1 MRRFQY
7 AVAVIMTAVICLMPV
22 LQPYAAYAEVLA
34 AERQLYGT
42 SDSSAAEDGAGTS
55 AATEDGS
62 ADEGSAGEEASSSTG
77 GPGDGSAAVEPTQP
91 SDAGSETAGTA
102 DSAADASTEDAQVT
116 ADETA
121 DAAAEDGERD
131 ISADEFRGNSWRFEN
146 GQLIG
151 GLDDES
157 ARSGNFR
164 ARAMNALPEGAT
176 AQGIDVSEFQYQINW
191 DAVKASGVDFAIIR
205 IGWWNNGVDKY
216 FERNVAECERLGI
229 PWGAYLYSYSM
240 DAEDA
245 ASEANHAIDLMNQM
259 KAKGYTPDLPVYL
272 DLEDKEVPLDA
283 AKLATISSTF
293 NGKIAAA
300 GYEPGVYASA
310 SWWKNYL
317 TSPVF
322 DSWSKWSAQYY
333 SVCEAPSDPDMW
345 QYTSSGSVP
354 GISGPVDVN
363 YWLSDP
369 SFTEEAQRA
378 ELDALA
384 EENRGA
390 LADGTYAVVAG
401 VGSRKV
407 LDVASGSKSDGAN
420 VQIYASNATSA
431 QRWRVSHDG
440 DGYVTL
446 VNVGSGKALDVSA
459 GRTAPGTNVQQYAS
473 NGTWSQKWVAVPDG
487 GGFRL
492 VSALDP
498 RIVLDVAS
506 ASSADGA
513 NVQVYT
519 GNGSAA
525 QRFSF
530 VSASPDVAPCEDVL
544 PDGWFTL
551 SPASSPDSVADI
563 ASASSADGADA
574 RLYGPNG
581 TLAQL
586 FEFRYVDGYYLVV
599 NASSGKALDVADGD
613 VVPGAN
619 VQQWTAGTANANQL
633 FSASDNGDGTWTL
646 VNKGTGL
653 ALSASGSDLVG
664 AAPDGSAS
672 QRFRAALDP
681 QRAELDALAE
691 ENRGALADGTY
702 AVVAGVGSRKVLDV
716 ASGSK
721 SDGANVQIYASNA
734 TSAQRWRVS
743 HDGDGYV
750 TLVNVGSGKALDVS
764 AGRTAPGTNVQQYA
778 SNGTWS
784 QKWVAVPD
792 GGGFRLVSALDP
804 RIVLDVASASSA
816 DGANVQVYTGN
827 GSAAQ
832 RFSFVSASPD
842 VAPCEDVLPDG
853 WFTLSPASSPDSVA
867 DIASASSADGAD
879 ARLYG
884 PNGTLAQLFEFRY
897 VDGYYLVVNA
907 SSGKALD
914 VADGDV
920 VPGANVQQWTAGTAN
935 ANQLFSASDNGD
947 GTWTLVNKG
956 TGLALSASGSDLV
969 GAAPDGSA
977 SQRFR
982 VQEYTYT
989 ISGGV
994 YTINSS
1000 FNSGLVLEVSS
1011 ASTSDSAAI
1020 QMHAANDT
1028 FSQKWLVTLVD
1039 ESTNAYS
1046 IESLNSGKRLS
1057 ATSSS
1062 SVGQRL
1068 PDSND
1073 SAQLWI
1079 PNIEVGGISFVNLK
1093 YQDSILTMSSIA
1105 SGKKVGLSS
1114 QSVGS
1119 PQLFTLN
1126 SSSDVVPN
1134 GTYFIRMAKNSGFV
1148 LDVDSGSK
1156 ANGANVQVYSNNDST
1171 AQKWDLTRNADGT
1184 YTICSAV
1191 SGKALDVANGSAV
1204 SGANVQQY
1212 EKNGSK
1218 AQKWYISYRDGGF
1231 VITSALNSKLV
1242 LNVDSGRTENGA
1254 NVAIATSSDS
1264 HDAQRFT
1271 FASTS
1276 YVPVYR
1282 GFQNPSQ
1289 YYQVSNV
1296 SVSIPHLGQGQF
1308 GYRTESRIS
1317 IDATRQDCINAMVT
1331 RALEYS
1337 GTRYVWDYSC
1347 APGVGVDCSG
1357 LVMQALYATGMDLS
1371 PMNPWDHYYTPGHDQ
1386 YANYMWENGRFQKL
1400 SFSQRQ
1406 PGDIIAYKGHVAI
1419 YLGNDQ
1425 IVEASS
1431 PAGRVRISSVY
1442 SSPNIRGVLR
1452 PFV

>member
-7 AVAVIMTAVICLMPV
+7 AVAVIMAAVMCLTPV
-22 LQPYAAYAEVLA
+22 LQPYAAYAEALA

-42 SDSSAAEDGAGTS
+42 SDSSAGEDGAGTS
-55 AATEDGS
+55 TDTEVGS
-62 ADEGSAGEEASSSTG
+62 ADEGSAGEEASSSMDG
-77 GPGDGSAAVEPTQP
+77 SGDGSAAVEPTQP
-91 SDAGSETAGTA
+91 SDAVSETAGSA
-102 DSAADASTEDAQVT
+102 DSAANASTEDAQAT
-116 ADETA
+116 TDEAA

-146 GQLIG
+146 GQLIE

-176 AQGIDVSEFQYQINW
+176 AQGIDVSEFQYQIDW
-191 DAVKASGVDFAIIR
+191 DAVKASGVDYAIIR

-245 ASEANHAIDLMNQM
+245 ASEANHAIDLMNHM

-310 SWWKNYL
+310 IWWKNYL

-333 SVCEAPSDPDMW
+333 SVCEVPSDPDMW

-354 GISGPVDVN
+354 GISGPVDVS
-363 YWLSDP
+363 YWYGNP
-369 SFTEEAQRA
+369 SFTEEAKRA

-390 LADGTYAVVAG
+390 LPDGTYAVVAG
-401 VGSRKV
+401 VGSRKA

-420 VQIYASNATSA
+420 VQIYSSNATSA

-446 VNVGSGKALDVSA
+446 VNVGSGKALDVSS

-473 NGTWSQKWVAVPDG
+473 NGTWAQKWVAVPDG

-551 SPASSPDSVADI
+551 SPAPSPDSVADI

-574 RLYGPNG
+574 RLYVPNG

-586 FEFRYVDGYYLVV
+586 FEFRYADGYYLVV

-619 VQQWTAGTANANQL
+619 VQQWTADPSNANQL

-646 VNKGTGL
+646 VNKATGL

-672 QRFRAALDP
+672 QRFRA
-681 QRAELDALAE
+681 
-691 ENRGALADGTY
+691 
-702 AVVAGVGSRKVLDV
+702 
-716 ASGSK
+716 
-721 SDGANVQIYASNA
+721 
-734 TSAQRWRVS
+734 
-743 HDGDGYV
+743 
-750 TLVNVGSGKALDVS
+750 
-764 AGRTAPGTNVQQYA
+764 
-778 SNGTWS
+778 
-784 QKWVAVPD
+784 
-792 GGGFRLVSALDP
+792 
-804 RIVLDVASASSA
+804 
-816 DGANVQVYTGN
+816 
-827 GSAAQ
+827 
-832 RFSFVSASPD
+832 
-842 VAPCEDVLPDG
+842 
-853 WFTLSPASSPDSVA
+853 
-867 DIASASSADGAD
+867 
-879 ARLYG
+879 
-884 PNGTLAQLFEFRY
+884 
-897 VDGYYLVVNA
+897 
-907 SSGKALD
+907 
-914 VADGDV
+914 
-920 VPGANVQQWTAGTAN
+920 
-935 ANQLFSASDNGD
+935 
-947 GTWTLVNKG
+947 
-956 TGLALSASGSDLV
+956 
-969 GAAPDGSA
+969 
-977 SQRFR
+977 
-982 VQEYTYT
+982 QEYTYT
-989 ISGGV
+989 ISDGV

-1000 FNSGLVLEVSS
+1000 FNSGLALEVSS

-1020 QMHAANDT
+1020 QMYAANDT

-1039 ESTNAYS
+1039 ESANAYS

-1062 SVGQRL
+1062 AVGQRL

-1114 QSVGS
+1114 QGVGS

-1134 GTYFIRMAKNSGFV
+1134 GTYFIRMAKNSSFV

-1231 VITSALNSKLV
+1231 VITSALNSSFV

-1254 NVAIATSSDS
+1254 NVTIATSSDS

>member
-1 MRRFQY
+1 MVGGMPMRRFQY
-7 AVAVIMTAVICLMPV
+7 AVAVIMTAVMCLTPV
-22 LQPYAAYAEVLA
+22 LQPYAAYAEALA

-42 SDSSAAEDGAGTS
+42 SDSSAGEDGAGTS
-55 AATEDGS
+55 TDTEVGS
-62 ADEGSAGEEASSSTG
+62 ADEGSAGEEASSSTDG
-77 GPGDGSAAVEPTQP
+77 SGDGSAAVEPTQP
-91 SDAGSETAGTA
+91 SDAVSETAGSA
-102 DSAADASTEDAQVT
+102 DSAANASTEDAQAT
-116 ADETA
+116 TDEAA

-146 GQLIG
+146 GQLIE

-176 AQGIDVSEFQYQINW
+176 AQGIDVSEFQYQIDW

-333 SVCEAPSDPDMW
+333 SVCEVPSDPDMW

-363 YWLSDP
+363 YWYDNP
-369 SFTEEAQRA
+369 SFTEEAKRA

-401 VGSRKV
+401 VGSRKA
-407 LDVASGSKSDGAN
+407 LDVTGASKADGAN

-446 VNVGSGKALDVSA
+446 VNAGSGKALDVSS

-473 NGTWSQKWVAVPDG
+473 NGTWAQKWVAVPDG

-574 RLYGPNG
+574 RLYVPNG

-586 FEFRYVDGYYLVV
+586 FEFRYADGYYLVV

-619 VQQWTAGTANANQL
+619 VQQWTADSSNANQL

-646 VNKGTGL
+646 VNKATGL

-672 QRFRAALDP
+672 QRFRA
-681 QRAELDALAE
+681 
-691 ENRGALADGTY
+691 
-702 AVVAGVGSRKVLDV
+702 
-716 ASGSK
+716 
-721 SDGANVQIYASNA
+721 
-734 TSAQRWRVS
+734 
-743 HDGDGYV
+743 
-750 TLVNVGSGKALDVS
+750 
-764 AGRTAPGTNVQQYA
+764 
-778 SNGTWS
+778 
-784 QKWVAVPD
+784 
-792 GGGFRLVSALDP
+792 
-804 RIVLDVASASSA
+804 
-816 DGANVQVYTGN
+816 
-827 GSAAQ
+827 
-832 RFSFVSASPD
+832 
-842 VAPCEDVLPDG
+842 
-853 WFTLSPASSPDSVA
+853 
-867 DIASASSADGAD
+867 
-879 ARLYG
+879 
-884 PNGTLAQLFEFRY
+884 
-897 VDGYYLVVNA
+897 
-907 SSGKALD
+907 
-914 VADGDV
+914 
-920 VPGANVQQWTAGTAN
+920 
-935 ANQLFSASDNGD
+935 
-947 GTWTLVNKG
+947 
-956 TGLALSASGSDLV
+956 
-969 GAAPDGSA
+969 
-977 SQRFR
+977 
-982 VQEYTYT
+982 QEYTYT
-989 ISGGV
+989 ISDGV

-1000 FNSGLVLEVSS
+1000 FNSGLALEVSS

-1020 QMHAANDT
+1020 QMYAANDT

-1039 ESTNAYS
+1039 ESANAYS
-1046 IESLNSGKRLS
+1046 IEALNSGKRLS

-1062 SVGQRL
+1062 AVGQRL

-1134 GTYFIRMAKNSGFV
+1134 GTYFIRMAKNSSFV
-1148 LDVDSGSK
+1148 LDVDSGSR

-1171 AQKWDLTRNADGT
+1171 AQKWDLTRNTDGT

-1231 VITSALNSKLV
+1231 VISSALNSSFV

-1254 NVAIATSSDS
+1254 NVTIATSSDS

>member
-7 AVAVIMTAVICLMPV
+7 AVAVIMTAVMCLTPV

-42 SDSSAAEDGAGTS
+42 SDSSAVEDGAGTS

-77 GPGDGSAAVEPTQP
+77 GSGDGSAAVEPTQP
-91 SDAGSETAGTA
+91 SDAGSETAGSA

-146 GQLIG
+146 GQLIE

-293 NGKIAAA
+293 NSKIAAA

-401 VGSRKV
+401 VGSRKA

-563 ASASSADGADA
+563 ASASPADGADA
-574 RLYGPNG
+574 RLYVPNG

-586 FEFRYVDGYYLVV
+586 FEFRYADGYYLVV

-619 VQQWTAGTANANQL
+619 VQQWTADSSNANQL

-646 VNKGTGL
+646 VN
-653 ALSASGSDLVG
+653 
-664 AAPDGSAS
+664 
-672 QRFRAALDP
+672 RA
-681 QRAELDALAE
+681 
-691 ENRGALADGTY
+691 
-702 AVVAGVGSRKVLDV
+702 
-716 ASGSK
+716 
-721 SDGANVQIYASNA
+721 
-734 TSAQRWRVS
+734 
-743 HDGDGYV
+743 
-750 TLVNVGSGKALDVS
+750 
-764 AGRTAPGTNVQQYA
+764 
-778 SNGTWS
+778 
-784 QKWVAVPD
+784 
-792 GGGFRLVSALDP
+792 
-804 RIVLDVASASSA
+804 
-816 DGANVQVYTGN
+816 
-827 GSAAQ
+827 
-832 RFSFVSASPD
+832 
-842 VAPCEDVLPDG
+842 
-853 WFTLSPASSPDSVA
+853 
-867 DIASASSADGAD
+867 
-879 ARLYG
+879 
-884 PNGTLAQLFEFRY
+884 
-897 VDGYYLVVNA
+897 
-907 SSGKALD
+907 
-914 VADGDV
+914 
-920 VPGANVQQWTAGTAN
+920 
-935 ANQLFSASDNGD
+935 
-947 GTWTLVNKG
+947 

-989 ISGGV
+989 IFGGV

-1000 FNSGLVLEVSS
+1000 FNSGLALEVSS

-1020 QMHAANDT
+1020 QMYAANDT

-1331 RALEYS
+1331 RSLEYS

-1452 PFV
+1452 PFI

>member
-7 AVAVIMTAVICLMPV
+7 AVAVIMTAVMCLMPV
-22 LQPYAAYAEVLA
+22 VQPYAAYAEVLA

-42 SDSSAAEDGAGTS
+42 SDSSVTGDGAGTS

-77 GPGDGSAAVEPTQP
+77 GSGDGSAAVEPTQP
-91 SDAGSETAGTA
+91 SDAGSETAGSA

-116 ADETA
+116 ADEAA

-146 GQLIG
+146 GRLIE

-157 ARSGNFR
+157 VRSGNFR

-176 AQGIDVSEFQYQINW
+176 AQGIDVSEFQYRINW

-272 DLEDKEVPLDA
+272 DLEDAEVPLDA

-544 PDGWFTL
+544 PDGWL
-551 SPASSPDSVADI
+551 
-563 ASASSADGADA
+563 
-574 RLYGPNG
+574 
-581 TLAQL
+581 
-586 FEFRYVDGYYLVV
+586 
-599 NASSGKALDVADGD
+599 
-613 VVPGAN
+613 
-619 VQQWTAGTANANQL
+619 
-633 FSASDNGDGTWTL
+633 
-646 VNKGTGL
+646 
-653 ALSASGSDLVG
+653 
-664 AAPDGSAS
+664 
-672 QRFRAALDP
+672 
-681 QRAELDALAE
+681 
-691 ENRGALADGTY
+691 
-702 AVVAGVGSRKVLDV
+702 
-716 ASGSK
+716 
-721 SDGANVQIYASNA
+721 
-734 TSAQRWRVS
+734 
-743 HDGDGYV
+743 
-750 TLVNVGSGKALDVS
+750 
-764 AGRTAPGTNVQQYA
+764 
-778 SNGTWS
+778 
-784 QKWVAVPD
+784 
-792 GGGFRLVSALDP
+792 
-804 RIVLDVASASSA
+804 
-816 DGANVQVYTGN
+816 
-827 GSAAQ
+827 
-832 RFSFVSASPD
+832 
-842 VAPCEDVLPDG
+842 
-853 WFTLSPASSPDSVA
+853 TLSPASSPDSVA

-1000 FNSGLVLEVSS
+1000 FNSGLALEVSS

-1020 QMHAANDT
+1020 QMYAANDT
-1028 FSQKWLVTLVD
+1028 FSQKWLITLVD
-1039 ESTNAYS
+1039 ESVNAYS

-1057 ATSSS
+1057 ATSASA
-1062 SVGQRL
+1062 VGQRL
-1068 PDSND
+1068 PDSDD

-1079 PNIEVGGISFVNLK
+1079 PRVEVGGISFVNVR
-1093 YQDSILTMSSIA
+1093 YSESILTMSSIA

-1134 GTYFIRMAKNSGFV
+1134 GTYFIRMAKNSSFV

-1212 EKNGSK
+1212 ENNGSK

-1452 PFV
+1452 PYVQ

>member
-7 AVAVIMTAVICLMPV
+7 AVAVIMTAVMCLTPV
-22 LQPYAAYAEVLA
+22 LQPYAAYAEALA

-42 SDSSAAEDGAGTS
+42 SDSSAGEDGAGTS
-55 AATEDGS
+55 TDTEVGS
-62 ADEGSAGEEASSSTG
+62 ADEGSAGEEASSSTDG
-77 GPGDGSAAVEPTQP
+77 SGDGSAAVEPTQP
-91 SDAGSETAGTA
+91 SDAVSETAGSA
-102 DSAADASTEDAQVT
+102 DSAANASTEDAQAT
-116 ADETA
+116 TDEAA

-146 GQLIG
+146 GQLIE

-176 AQGIDVSEFQYQINW
+176 AQGIDVSEFQYQIDW

-333 SVCEAPSDPDMW
+333 SVCEVPSDPDMW

-363 YWLSDP
+363 YWYDNP
-369 SFTEEAQRA
+369 SFTEEAKRA

-401 VGSRKV
+401 VGSRKA
-407 LDVASGSKSDGAN
+407 LDVTGASKADGAN

-446 VNVGSGKALDVSA
+446 VNAGSGKALDVSS

-473 NGTWSQKWVAVPDG
+473 NGTWAQKWVAVPDG

-574 RLYGPNG
+574 RLYVPNG

-586 FEFRYVDGYYLVV
+586 FEFRYADGYYLVV

-619 VQQWTAGTANANQL
+619 VQQWTADSSNANQL

-646 VNKGTGL
+646 VNKATGL

-672 QRFRAALDP
+672 QRFRA
-681 QRAELDALAE
+681 
-691 ENRGALADGTY
+691 
-702 AVVAGVGSRKVLDV
+702 
-716 ASGSK
+716 
-721 SDGANVQIYASNA
+721 
-734 TSAQRWRVS
+734 
-743 HDGDGYV
+743 
-750 TLVNVGSGKALDVS
+750 
-764 AGRTAPGTNVQQYA
+764 
-778 SNGTWS
+778 
-784 QKWVAVPD
+784 
-792 GGGFRLVSALDP
+792 
-804 RIVLDVASASSA
+804 
-816 DGANVQVYTGN
+816 
-827 GSAAQ
+827 
-832 RFSFVSASPD
+832 
-842 VAPCEDVLPDG
+842 
-853 WFTLSPASSPDSVA
+853 
-867 DIASASSADGAD
+867 
-879 ARLYG
+879 
-884 PNGTLAQLFEFRY
+884 
-897 VDGYYLVVNA
+897 
-907 SSGKALD
+907 
-914 VADGDV
+914 
-920 VPGANVQQWTAGTAN
+920 
-935 ANQLFSASDNGD
+935 
-947 GTWTLVNKG
+947 
-956 TGLALSASGSDLV
+956 
-969 GAAPDGSA
+969 
-977 SQRFR
+977 
-982 VQEYTYT
+982 QEYTYT
-989 ISGGV
+989 ISDGV

-1000 FNSGLVLEVSS
+1000 FNSGLALEVSS

-1020 QMHAANDT
+1020 QMYAANDT

-1039 ESTNAYS
+1039 ESANAYS
-1046 IESLNSGKRLS
+1046 IEALNSGKRLS

-1062 SVGQRL
+1062 AVGQRL

-1134 GTYFIRMAKNSGFV
+1134 GTYFIRMAKNSSFV
-1148 LDVDSGSK
+1148 LDVDSGSR

-1171 AQKWDLTRNADGT
+1171 AQKWDLTRNTDGT

-1231 VITSALNSKLV
+1231 VISSALNSSFV

-1254 NVAIATSSDS
+1254 NVTIATSSDS

>member
-7 AVAVIMTAVICLMPV
+7 AVAVIMTAVMCLMPV

-55 AATEDGS
+55 AATEDGF

-77 GPGDGSAAVEPTQP
+77 GSGDGSAAVEPTQP
-91 SDAGSETAGTA
+91 SDAGSETAGSA
-102 DSAADASTEDAQVT
+102 DSAADVSTEDAVT
-116 ADETA
+116 TDESA

-157 ARSGNFR
+157 APSGNFR

-322 DSWSKWSAQYY
+322 DNWSKWSAQYY

-363 YWLSDP
+363 YWYGNP
-369 SFTEEAQRA
+369 SFTEEAKRA

-390 LADGTYAVVAG
+390 LPDGTYAVVAG
-401 VGSRKV
+401 VGSRKA

-420 VQIYASNATSA
+420 VQIYSSNATSA

-446 VNVGSGKALDVSA
+446 VNVGSGKALDVSS

-473 NGTWSQKWVAVPDG
+473 NGTWAQKWVAVPDG

-574 RLYGPNG
+574 RLYVPNG

-586 FEFRYVDGYYLVV
+586 FEFRYADGYYLVV

-619 VQQWTAGTANANQL
+619 VQQWTADSSNANQL

-646 VNKGTGL
+646 VNKATGL

-672 QRFRAALDP
+672 QRFRA
-681 QRAELDALAE
+681 
-691 ENRGALADGTY
+691 
-702 AVVAGVGSRKVLDV
+702 
-716 ASGSK
+716 
-721 SDGANVQIYASNA
+721 
-734 TSAQRWRVS
+734 
-743 HDGDGYV
+743 
-750 TLVNVGSGKALDVS
+750 
-764 AGRTAPGTNVQQYA
+764 
-778 SNGTWS
+778 
-784 QKWVAVPD
+784 
-792 GGGFRLVSALDP
+792 
-804 RIVLDVASASSA
+804 
-816 DGANVQVYTGN
+816 
-827 GSAAQ
+827 
-832 RFSFVSASPD
+832 
-842 VAPCEDVLPDG
+842 
-853 WFTLSPASSPDSVA
+853 
-867 DIASASSADGAD
+867 
-879 ARLYG
+879 
-884 PNGTLAQLFEFRY
+884 
-897 VDGYYLVVNA
+897 
-907 SSGKALD
+907 
-914 VADGDV
+914 
-920 VPGANVQQWTAGTAN
+920 
-935 ANQLFSASDNGD
+935 
-947 GTWTLVNKG
+947 
-956 TGLALSASGSDLV
+956 
-969 GAAPDGSA
+969 
-977 SQRFR
+977 
-982 VQEYTYT
+982 QEYTYT
-989 ISGGV
+989 ISDGV

-1000 FNSGLVLEVSS
+1000 FNSGLALEVSS

-1020 QMHAANDT
+1020 QMYAANDT

-1039 ESTNAYS
+1039 ESANAYS

-1062 SVGQRL
+1062 AVGQRL

-1134 GTYFIRMAKNSGFV
+1134 GTYFIRMAKNSSFV
-1148 LDVDSGSK
+1148 LDVDSGSR

-1171 AQKWDLTRNADGT
+1171 AQKWDLTRNTDGT

-1231 VITSALNSKLV
+1231 VITSALNSSFV

-1254 NVAIATSSDS
+1254 NVTIATSSDS

-1296 SVSIPHLGQGQF
+1296 SVSFPHLGQGQF

-1431 PAGRVRISSVY
+1431 PAGQVRISSVY

>member
-7 AVAVIMTAVICLMPV
+7 AVAVIMTAVMCLTPV
-22 LQPYAAYAEVLA
+22 LQPYAAYAEALA
-34 AERQLYGT
+34 ADRQLYGT

-55 AATEDGS
+55 ADTEDGS
-62 ADEGSAGEEASSSTG
+62 ADEGSAGEEASSSTDG
-77 GPGDGSAAVEPTQP
+77 SGDGSAAVEPTQP
-91 SDAGSETAGTA
+91 SDAGSEAVESA

-116 ADETA
+116 ADEAA

-157 ARSGNFR
+157 APSGNFR

-176 AQGIDVSEFQYQINW
+176 AQGIDVSEFQYQIDW

-245 ASEANHAIDLMNQM
+245 VSEANHAIDLMNQM

-401 VGSRKV
+401 VGSRKA

-544 PDGWFTL
+544 PDGWLTL

-619 VQQWTAGTANANQL
+619 VQQWTADSSNANQL

-646 VNKGTGL
+646 VNK
-653 ALSASGSDLVG
+653 A
-664 AAPDGSAS
+664 
-672 QRFRAALDP
+672 
-681 QRAELDALAE
+681 
-691 ENRGALADGTY
+691 
-702 AVVAGVGSRKVLDV
+702 
-716 ASGSK
+716 
-721 SDGANVQIYASNA
+721 
-734 TSAQRWRVS
+734 
-743 HDGDGYV
+743 
-750 TLVNVGSGKALDVS
+750 
-764 AGRTAPGTNVQQYA
+764 
-778 SNGTWS
+778 
-784 QKWVAVPD
+784 
-792 GGGFRLVSALDP
+792 
-804 RIVLDVASASSA
+804 
-816 DGANVQVYTGN
+816 
-827 GSAAQ
+827 
-832 RFSFVSASPD
+832 
-842 VAPCEDVLPDG
+842 
-853 WFTLSPASSPDSVA
+853 
-867 DIASASSADGAD
+867 
-879 ARLYG
+879 
-884 PNGTLAQLFEFRY
+884 
-897 VDGYYLVVNA
+897 
-907 SSGKALD
+907 
-914 VADGDV
+914 
-920 VPGANVQQWTAGTAN
+920 
-935 ANQLFSASDNGD
+935 
-947 GTWTLVNKG
+947 

-1000 FNSGLVLEVSS
+1000 FNSGLALEVSS

-1020 QMHAANDT
+1020 QMYAANDT

>member
-7 AVAVIMTAVICLMPV
+7 AVAVIMTAVMCLTPV

-77 GPGDGSAAVEPTQP
+77 GPGDGFAAVEPTQP

-333 SVCEAPSDPDMW
+333 SVCESPSDPDMW

-354 GISGPVDVN
+354 GISGLVDVN
-363 YWLSDP
+363 YWYDDP

-420 VQIYASNATSA
+420 VQIYSSNATSA

-440 DGYVTL
+440 GGYVTL
-446 VNVGSGKALDVSA
+446 VNAGSGKALDVSA

-574 RLYGPNG
+574 RLYVPNG

-586 FEFRYVDGYYLVV
+586 FEFRYADGYYLVV

-619 VQQWTAGTANANQL
+619 VQQWTADSSNANQL

-646 VNKGTGL
+646 VNKATGL

-672 QRFRAALDP
+672 QRF
-681 QRAELDALAE
+681 
-691 ENRGALADGTY
+691 GA
-702 AVVAGVGSRKVLDV
+702 K
-716 ASGSK
+716 
-721 SDGANVQIYASNA
+721 
-734 TSAQRWRVS
+734 
-743 HDGDGYV
+743 
-750 TLVNVGSGKALDVS
+750 
-764 AGRTAPGTNVQQYA
+764 
-778 SNGTWS
+778 
-784 QKWVAVPD
+784 
-792 GGGFRLVSALDP
+792 
-804 RIVLDVASASSA
+804 
-816 DGANVQVYTGN
+816 
-827 GSAAQ
+827 
-832 RFSFVSASPD
+832 
-842 VAPCEDVLPDG
+842 
-853 WFTLSPASSPDSVA
+853 
-867 DIASASSADGAD
+867 
-879 ARLYG
+879 
-884 PNGTLAQLFEFRY
+884 
-897 VDGYYLVVNA
+897 
-907 SSGKALD
+907 
-914 VADGDV
+914 
-920 VPGANVQQWTAGTAN
+920 
-935 ANQLFSASDNGD
+935 
-947 GTWTLVNKG
+947 
-956 TGLALSASGSDLV
+956 
-969 GAAPDGSA
+969 
-977 SQRFR
+977 
-982 VQEYTYT
+982 EYTYI
-989 ISGGV
+989 ISDGV
-994 YTINSS
+994 YSINSS
-1000 FNSGLVLEVSS
+1000 FNSGLALEVSS
-1011 ASTSDSAAI
+1011 ASTSDGAAI
-1020 QMHAANDT
+1020 QMYAANDT
-1028 FSQKWLVTLVD
+1028 FSQKWLITLVD
-1039 ESTNAYS
+1039 KSVNAYS

-1062 SVGQRL
+1062 AVGQRL

-1134 GTYFIRMAKNSGFV
+1134 GTYFIRMVKNSSFV

-1156 ANGANVQVYSNNDST
+1156 ANGANVQVYTNNDST

-1231 VITSALNSKLV
+1231 VITSALNSSFV

-1254 NVAIATSSDS
+1254 NVTIATSSDS

-1431 PAGRVRISSVY
+1431 PAGRVRISGVY

-1452 PFV
+1452 PYV

>member
-7 AVAVIMTAVICLMPV
+7 AVAVIMTAVMCLTPV
-22 LQPYAAYAEVLA
+22 LQPYAAYAEALA

-42 SDSSAAEDGAGTS
+42 SDSSAGEDGAGTS
-55 AATEDGS
+55 ADTEVGS
-62 ADEGSAGEEASSSTG
+62 ADEGSAGEEASSSPDG
-77 GPGDGSAAVEPTQP
+77 SGDGSAAVEPTQP
-91 SDAGSETAGTA
+91 SDAVSETAGSA
-102 DSAADASTEDAQVT
+102 DSAANASTEDAQAT
-116 ADETA
+116 TDEAA

-146 GQLIG
+146 GQLIE

-176 AQGIDVSEFQYQINW
+176 AQGIDVSEFQYQIDW

-245 ASEANHAIDLMNQM
+245 ASEANHAIGLMNQM
-259 KAKGYTPDLPVYL
+259 KTKGYTPDLPVYL
-272 DLEDKEVPLDA
+272 DLEDAEVPRDA

-333 SVCEAPSDPDMW
+333 SVCEVPSDPDMW

-363 YWLSDP
+363 YWYDDP

-390 LADGTYAVVAG
+390 LPDGTYAVVAG
-401 VGSRKV
+401 VGSRKA

-420 VQIYASNATSA
+420 VQIYSSNATSA

-446 VNVGSGKALDVSA
+446 VNVGSGKALDVSS

-473 NGTWSQKWVAVPDG
+473 NGTWAQKWVAVPDG

-574 RLYGPNG
+574 RLYVPNG

-586 FEFRYVDGYYLVV
+586 FEFRYADGYYLVV

-619 VQQWTAGTANANQL
+619 VQQWTADSSNANQL

-646 VNKGTGL
+646 VNKATGL

-664 AAPDGSAS
+664 AAPDGSVS
-672 QRFRAALDP
+672 QRFRA
-681 QRAELDALAE
+681 
-691 ENRGALADGTY
+691 
-702 AVVAGVGSRKVLDV
+702 
-716 ASGSK
+716 
-721 SDGANVQIYASNA
+721 
-734 TSAQRWRVS
+734 
-743 HDGDGYV
+743 
-750 TLVNVGSGKALDVS
+750 
-764 AGRTAPGTNVQQYA
+764 
-778 SNGTWS
+778 
-784 QKWVAVPD
+784 QK
-792 GGGFRLVSALDP
+792 
-804 RIVLDVASASSA
+804 
-816 DGANVQVYTGN
+816 
-827 GSAAQ
+827 
-832 RFSFVSASPD
+832 
-842 VAPCEDVLPDG
+842 
-853 WFTLSPASSPDSVA
+853 
-867 DIASASSADGAD
+867 
-879 ARLYG
+879 
-884 PNGTLAQLFEFRY
+884 
-897 VDGYYLVVNA
+897 
-907 SSGKALD
+907 
-914 VADGDV
+914 
-920 VPGANVQQWTAGTAN
+920 
-935 ANQLFSASDNGD
+935 
-947 GTWTLVNKG
+947 
-956 TGLALSASGSDLV
+956 
-969 GAAPDGSA
+969 
-977 SQRFR
+977 
-982 VQEYTYT
+982 YTYT
-989 ISGGV
+989 ISDGV

-1000 FNSGLVLEVSS
+1000 FNSGLALEVSS

-1020 QMHAANDT
+1020 QMYAANDT

-1039 ESTNAYS
+1039 ESANAYS
-1046 IESLNSGKRLS
+1046 IESLNSGKCLS

-1062 SVGQRL
+1062 AVGQRL

-1134 GTYFIRMAKNSGFV
+1134 GTYFIRMAKNSSFV
-1148 LDVDSGSK
+1148 LDVDSGSR

-1171 AQKWDLTRNADGT
+1171 AQKWDLTRNTDGT

-1231 VITSALNSKLV
+1231 VITSALNSSFV

-1254 NVAIATSSDS
+1254 NVTIATSSDS

>member
-7 AVAVIMTAVICLMPV
+7 AVAVIMTAVMCLTPV
-22 LQPYAAYAEVLA
+22 LQPYAAYAEALA

-42 SDSSAAEDGAGTS
+42 SDSSAGEDGAGTS
-55 AATEDGS
+55 TDTEVGS
-62 ADEGSAGEEASSSTG
+62 ADEGSAGEEASSSTDG
-77 GPGDGSAAVEPTQP
+77 SGDGSAAVEPTQP
-91 SDAGSETAGTA
+91 SDAVSETAGSA
-102 DSAADASTEDAQVT
+102 DSAANASTEDAQAT
-116 ADETA
+116 TDEAA

-146 GQLIG
+146 GQLIE

-333 SVCEAPSDPDMW
+333 SVCEVPSDPDMW

-363 YWLSDP
+363 YWYGNP
-369 SFTEEAQRA
+369 SFTEEAKRA

-390 LADGTYAVVAG
+390 LPDGTYAVVAG
-401 VGSRKV
+401 VGSRKA

-420 VQIYASNATSA
+420 VQIYSSNATSA

-446 VNVGSGKALDVSA
+446 VNVGSGKALDVSS
-459 GRTAPGTNVQQYAS
+459 GRTAPGTNVRQYAS
-473 NGTWSQKWVAVPDG
+473 NGTWAQKWVAVPDG

-574 RLYGPNG
+574 RLYVPNG

-586 FEFRYVDGYYLVV
+586 FEFRYADGYYLVV

-619 VQQWTAGTANANQL
+619 VQQWTADSSNANQL

-646 VNKGTGL
+646 VNKATGL

-672 QRFRAALDP
+672 QRFRA
-681 QRAELDALAE
+681 
-691 ENRGALADGTY
+691 
-702 AVVAGVGSRKVLDV
+702 
-716 ASGSK
+716 
-721 SDGANVQIYASNA
+721 
-734 TSAQRWRVS
+734 
-743 HDGDGYV
+743 
-750 TLVNVGSGKALDVS
+750 
-764 AGRTAPGTNVQQYA
+764 
-778 SNGTWS
+778 
-784 QKWVAVPD
+784 
-792 GGGFRLVSALDP
+792 
-804 RIVLDVASASSA
+804 
-816 DGANVQVYTGN
+816 
-827 GSAAQ
+827 
-832 RFSFVSASPD
+832 
-842 VAPCEDVLPDG
+842 
-853 WFTLSPASSPDSVA
+853 
-867 DIASASSADGAD
+867 
-879 ARLYG
+879 
-884 PNGTLAQLFEFRY
+884 
-897 VDGYYLVVNA
+897 
-907 SSGKALD
+907 
-914 VADGDV
+914 
-920 VPGANVQQWTAGTAN
+920 
-935 ANQLFSASDNGD
+935 
-947 GTWTLVNKG
+947 
-956 TGLALSASGSDLV
+956 
-969 GAAPDGSA
+969 
-977 SQRFR
+977 
-982 VQEYTYT
+982 QEYTYT
-989 ISGGV
+989 ISDGV

-1000 FNSGLVLEVSS
+1000 FNSGLALEVSS

-1020 QMHAANDT
+1020 QMYAANDT

-1039 ESTNAYS
+1039 ESANAYS

-1062 SVGQRL
+1062 AIGQRL

-1134 GTYFIRMAKNSGFV
+1134 GTYFIRMAKNSSFV
-1148 LDVDSGSK
+1148 LDVDSGSR

-1171 AQKWDLTRNADGT
+1171 AQKWDLTRNTDGT

-1231 VITSALNSKLV
+1231 VITSALNSSFV

-1254 NVAIATSSDS
+1254 NVTIATSSDS

-1431 PAGRVRISSVY
+1431 PAGQVRISSVY

>member
-7 AVAVIMTAVICLMPV
+7 AVAVIMTAVMCLTPV
-22 LQPYAAYAEVLA
+22 LQPYAAYAEALA

-42 SDSSAAEDGAGTS
+42 SDSSAGEDGAGTS
-55 AATEDGS
+55 TDTEVGS
-62 ADEGSAGEEASSSTG
+62 ADEGSAGEEASSSTDG
-77 GPGDGSAAVEPTQP
+77 SGDGSAAVEPTQP
-91 SDAGSETAGTA
+91 SDAGTEAVESA
-102 DSAADASTEDAQVT
+102 DSAANASTEDAQAP
-116 ADETA
+116 ADEAA

-131 ISADEFRGNSWRFEN
+131 IPADEFRGNSWRFEN

-176 AQGIDVSEFQYQINW
+176 AQGIDVSEFQYRINW

-310 SWWKNYL
+310 IWWKNYL

-333 SVCEAPSDPDMW
+333 SVCEVPSDPDMW

-363 YWLSDP
+363 YWYDDP

-401 VGSRKV
+401 VGSRKA
-407 LDVASGSKSDGAN
+407 LDVTGASKADGAN

-574 RLYGPNG
+574 RLYVPNG

-586 FEFRYVDGYYLVV
+586 FEFRYADGYYLVV

-619 VQQWTAGTANANQL
+619 VQQWTADSSNANQL

-646 VNKGTGL
+646 VNKATGL

-672 QRFRAALDP
+672 QRF
-681 QRAELDALAE
+681 
-691 ENRGALADGTY
+691 GA
-702 AVVAGVGSRKVLDV
+702 
-716 ASGSK
+716 
-721 SDGANVQIYASNA
+721 
-734 TSAQRWRVS
+734 
-743 HDGDGYV
+743 
-750 TLVNVGSGKALDVS
+750 
-764 AGRTAPGTNVQQYA
+764 
-778 SNGTWS
+778 
-784 QKWVAVPD
+784 
-792 GGGFRLVSALDP
+792 
-804 RIVLDVASASSA
+804 
-816 DGANVQVYTGN
+816 
-827 GSAAQ
+827 
-832 RFSFVSASPD
+832 
-842 VAPCEDVLPDG
+842 
-853 WFTLSPASSPDSVA
+853 
-867 DIASASSADGAD
+867 
-879 ARLYG
+879 
-884 PNGTLAQLFEFRY
+884 
-897 VDGYYLVVNA
+897 
-907 SSGKALD
+907 
-914 VADGDV
+914 
-920 VPGANVQQWTAGTAN
+920 
-935 ANQLFSASDNGD
+935 
-947 GTWTLVNKG
+947 
-956 TGLALSASGSDLV
+956 
-969 GAAPDGSA
+969 
-977 SQRFR
+977 
-982 VQEYTYT
+982 QEYTYI
-989 ISGGV
+989 ISDGV
-994 YTINSS
+994 YSINSS
-1000 FNSGLVLEVSS
+1000 FNSDLVLEVSS
-1011 ASTSDSAAI
+1011 ASTSDSAVI
-1020 QMHAANDT
+1020 QIYASNDT

-1218 AQKWYISYRDGGF
+1218 AQKWYVSYRDGGF

-1452 PFV
+1452 PYVQ

>member
-1 MRRFQY
+1 
-7 AVAVIMTAVICLMPV
+7 MTAVLCAMPV
-22 LQPYAAYAEVLA
+22 LQPYTVYAETVA
-34 AERQLYGT
+34 ADRQLYGV
-42 SDSSAAEDGAGTS
+42 SEGSASADSGDSAAVAPEG
-55 AATEDGS
+55 DGS
-62 ADEGSAGEEASSSTG
+62 ASEGSAGEEAGADTEATQDEPASTE
-77 GPGDGSAAVEPTQP
+77 PAQPAGDGSASES
-91 SDAGSETAGTA
+91 SD
-102 DSAADASTEDAQVT
+102 DSAASASANEAQQQP
-116 ADETA
+116 ADEAA

-164 ARAMNALPEGAT
+164 ARAMNVLPEGAT

-272 DLEDKEVPLDA
+272 DLEDAEVPRDA

-293 NGKIAAA
+293 NSKIAAA

-401 VGSRKV
+401 VGSRKA

-574 RLYGPNG
+574 RLYVPNG

-586 FEFRYVDGYYLVV
+586 FEFRYADGYYLVV

-619 VQQWTAGTANANQL
+619 VQQWTADSSNANQL

-646 VNKGTGL
+646 VNK
-653 ALSASGSDLVG
+653 A
-664 AAPDGSAS
+664 
-672 QRFRAALDP
+672 
-681 QRAELDALAE
+681 
-691 ENRGALADGTY
+691 
-702 AVVAGVGSRKVLDV
+702 
-716 ASGSK
+716 
-721 SDGANVQIYASNA
+721 
-734 TSAQRWRVS
+734 
-743 HDGDGYV
+743 
-750 TLVNVGSGKALDVS
+750 
-764 AGRTAPGTNVQQYA
+764 
-778 SNGTWS
+778 
-784 QKWVAVPD
+784 
-792 GGGFRLVSALDP
+792 
-804 RIVLDVASASSA
+804 
-816 DGANVQVYTGN
+816 
-827 GSAAQ
+827 
-832 RFSFVSASPD
+832 
-842 VAPCEDVLPDG
+842 
-853 WFTLSPASSPDSVA
+853 
-867 DIASASSADGAD
+867 
-879 ARLYG
+879 
-884 PNGTLAQLFEFRY
+884 
-897 VDGYYLVVNA
+897 
-907 SSGKALD
+907 
-914 VADGDV
+914 
-920 VPGANVQQWTAGTAN
+920 
-935 ANQLFSASDNGD
+935 
-947 GTWTLVNKG
+947 

-1000 FNSGLVLEVSS
+1000 FNSGLALEVSS

-1020 QMHAANDT
+1020 QMYAANDT

>member
-7 AVAVIMTAVICLMPV
+7 VVAVIMTAVMCLTPV
-22 LQPYAAYAEVLA
+22 LQPYAAYAEALA

-62 ADEGSAGEEASSSTG
+62 ADERSAGEEASSSTDG
-77 GPGDGSAAVEPTQP
+77 SGDGSAAVEPTQP
-91 SDAGSETAGTA
+91 SDAGTEAVESA
-102 DSAADASTEDAQVT
+102 DSAANASTEDAQAT
-116 ADETA
+116 TDEAA

-151 GLDDES
+151 GLDDKS

-176 AQGIDVSEFQYQINW
+176 AQGIDVSEFQYQIDW

-245 ASEANHAIDLMNQM
+245 ASEANHAIDLMNQV

-272 DLEDKEVPLDA
+272 DLEDAEVPRDA

-363 YWLSDP
+363 YWYGNP
-369 SFTEEAQRA
+369 SFTEEAKRA

-390 LADGTYAVVAG
+390 LPDGTYAVVAG
-401 VGSRKV
+401 IGSRKA
-407 LDVASGSKSDGAN
+407 LDVTGASKADGAN

-473 NGTWSQKWVAVPDG
+473 NGTWAQKWVAVPDG

-574 RLYGPNG
+574 RLYVPNG

-586 FEFRYVDGYYLVV
+586 FEFRYADGYYLVV

-619 VQQWTAGTANANQL
+619 VQQWTADSSNANQL

-646 VNKGTGL
+646 VNKATGL

-672 QRFRAALDP
+672 QRFRA
-681 QRAELDALAE
+681 
-691 ENRGALADGTY
+691 
-702 AVVAGVGSRKVLDV
+702 
-716 ASGSK
+716 
-721 SDGANVQIYASNA
+721 
-734 TSAQRWRVS
+734 
-743 HDGDGYV
+743 
-750 TLVNVGSGKALDVS
+750 
-764 AGRTAPGTNVQQYA
+764 
-778 SNGTWS
+778 
-784 QKWVAVPD
+784 
-792 GGGFRLVSALDP
+792 
-804 RIVLDVASASSA
+804 
-816 DGANVQVYTGN
+816 
-827 GSAAQ
+827 
-832 RFSFVSASPD
+832 
-842 VAPCEDVLPDG
+842 
-853 WFTLSPASSPDSVA
+853 
-867 DIASASSADGAD
+867 
-879 ARLYG
+879 
-884 PNGTLAQLFEFRY
+884 
-897 VDGYYLVVNA
+897 
-907 SSGKALD
+907 
-914 VADGDV
+914 
-920 VPGANVQQWTAGTAN
+920 
-935 ANQLFSASDNGD
+935 
-947 GTWTLVNKG
+947 
-956 TGLALSASGSDLV
+956 
-969 GAAPDGSA
+969 
-977 SQRFR
+977 
-982 VQEYTYT
+982 QEYTYT
-989 ISGGV
+989 IPDGV

-1000 FNSGLVLEVSS
+1000 FNSGLALEVSS
-1011 ASTSDSAAI
+1011 ASTSDRAAI
-1020 QMHAANDT
+1020 QMYAANDT

-1039 ESTNAYS
+1039 ESANAYS

-1062 SVGQRL
+1062 AVGQRL

-1134 GTYFIRMAKNSGFV
+1134 GTYFIRMAKNSSFV
-1148 LDVDSGSK
+1148 LDVDSGSR

-1171 AQKWDLTRNADGT
+1171 AQKWDLTRNTDGT

-1231 VITSALNSKLV
+1231 VISSALNSSFV

-1254 NVAIATSSDS
+1254 NVTIATSSDS

>member
-7 AVAVIMTAVICLMPV
+7 AVAVIMTAVMCLTPV

-55 AATEDGS
+55 ADTEDVS
-62 ADEGSAGEEASSSTG
+62 ADEGSVGEEASSSTDG
-77 GPGDGSAAVEPTQP
+77 SGDGSAAVEPTQP

-102 DSAADASTEDAQVT
+102 DSAADASTEDAQAP
-116 ADETA
+116 ADEAA

-131 ISADEFRGNSWRFEN
+131 IPADEFRGNSWRFEN

-176 AQGIDVSEFQYQINW
+176 AQGIDVSEFQYQIDW

-216 FERNVAECERLGI
+216 FERNVAECERLGL

-354 GISGPVDVN
+354 GISGSVDVN
-363 YWLSDP
+363 YWYDDP

-401 VGSRKV
+401 VGSRKA
-407 LDVASGSKSDGAN
+407 LDVTGASKADGAN

-446 VNVGSGKALDVSA
+446 VNVGSGKALDVSS

-473 NGTWSQKWVAVPDG
+473 NGTWAQKWVAVPDG

-574 RLYGPNG
+574 RLYVPNG

-586 FEFRYVDGYYLVV
+586 FEFRYADGYYLVV

-619 VQQWTAGTANANQL
+619 VQQWTADSSNANQL

-646 VNKGTGL
+646 VNKATGL

-672 QRFRAALDP
+672 QRF
-681 QRAELDALAE
+681 
-691 ENRGALADGTY
+691 
-702 AVVAGVGSRKVLDV
+702 
-716 ASGSK
+716 
-721 SDGANVQIYASNA
+721 
-734 TSAQRWRVS
+734 
-743 HDGDGYV
+743 
-750 TLVNVGSGKALDVS
+750 KA
-764 AGRTAPGTNVQQYA
+764 
-778 SNGTWS
+778 
-784 QKWVAVPD
+784 
-792 GGGFRLVSALDP
+792 
-804 RIVLDVASASSA
+804 
-816 DGANVQVYTGN
+816 
-827 GSAAQ
+827 
-832 RFSFVSASPD
+832 
-842 VAPCEDVLPDG
+842 
-853 WFTLSPASSPDSVA
+853 
-867 DIASASSADGAD
+867 
-879 ARLYG
+879 
-884 PNGTLAQLFEFRY
+884 
-897 VDGYYLVVNA
+897 
-907 SSGKALD
+907 
-914 VADGDV
+914 
-920 VPGANVQQWTAGTAN
+920 
-935 ANQLFSASDNGD
+935 
-947 GTWTLVNKG
+947 
-956 TGLALSASGSDLV
+956 
-969 GAAPDGSA
+969 
-977 SQRFR
+977 
-982 VQEYTYT
+982 QEYTYT
-989 ISGGV
+989 ISDGV

-1000 FNSGLVLEVSS
+1000 FNSGLALEVSS

-1020 QMHAANDT
+1020 QMYAANDT

-1039 ESTNAYS
+1039 ESANAYS

-1062 SVGQRL
+1062 AVGQRL

-1114 QSVGS
+1114 QGVGS

-1126 SSSDVVPN
+1126 SCSDVVPN
-1134 GTYFIRMAKNSGFV
+1134 GTYFIRMAKNSSFV

-1171 AQKWDLTRNADGT
+1171 AQKWDLTRNTDGT

-1191 SGKALDVANGSAV
+1191 SGKALDVTNGSAV

-1231 VITSALNSKLV
+1231 VITSALNSSFV

-1254 NVAIATSSDS
+1254 NVTIATSSDS

>member
-7 AVAVIMTAVICLMPV
+7 AVAVIMTAVMCLMPV
-22 LQPYAAYAEVLA
+22 LQPYAAYAEALA

-55 AATEDGS
+55 SATEDGS
-62 ADEGSAGEEASSSTG
+62 ADEGSAGEEASSSTDG
-77 GPGDGSAAVEPTQP
+77 SGDGSAAIEPTQP

-272 DLEDKEVPLDA
+272 DLEDAEVPRDA

-401 VGSRKV
+401 VGSRKA

-574 RLYGPNG
+574 RLYVPNG

-586 FEFRYVDGYYLVV
+586 FEFRYADGYYLVV

-619 VQQWTAGTANANQL
+619 VQQWTADSSNANQL

-646 VNKGTGL
+646 VN
-653 ALSASGSDLVG
+653 
-664 AAPDGSAS
+664 
-672 QRFRAALDP
+672 RA
-681 QRAELDALAE
+681 
-691 ENRGALADGTY
+691 
-702 AVVAGVGSRKVLDV
+702 
-716 ASGSK
+716 
-721 SDGANVQIYASNA
+721 
-734 TSAQRWRVS
+734 
-743 HDGDGYV
+743 
-750 TLVNVGSGKALDVS
+750 
-764 AGRTAPGTNVQQYA
+764 
-778 SNGTWS
+778 
-784 QKWVAVPD
+784 
-792 GGGFRLVSALDP
+792 
-804 RIVLDVASASSA
+804 
-816 DGANVQVYTGN
+816 
-827 GSAAQ
+827 
-832 RFSFVSASPD
+832 
-842 VAPCEDVLPDG
+842 
-853 WFTLSPASSPDSVA
+853 
-867 DIASASSADGAD
+867 
-879 ARLYG
+879 
-884 PNGTLAQLFEFRY
+884 
-897 VDGYYLVVNA
+897 
-907 SSGKALD
+907 
-914 VADGDV
+914 
-920 VPGANVQQWTAGTAN
+920 
-935 ANQLFSASDNGD
+935 
-947 GTWTLVNKG
+947 

-1000 FNSGLVLEVSS
+1000 FNSGLALEVSS

-1020 QMHAANDT
+1020 QMYAANDT

>member
-1 MRRFQY
+1 MRRFQH
-7 AVAVIMTAVICLMPV
+7 AVAVFMTAVLCAMPV
-22 LQPYAAYAEVLA
+22 LQPYTVYAETVA
-34 AERQLYGT
+34 ADRQLYGV
-42 SDSSAAEDGAGTS
+42 SEGSASADSGDSAAVAPEG
-55 AATEDGS
+55 DGS
-62 ADEGSAGEEASSSTG
+62 ASEGSAGEEAGADTEATQDEPASTE
-77 GPGDGSAAVEPTQP
+77 PAQPAGDGSASES
-91 SDAGSETAGTA
+91 SD
-102 DSAADASTEDAQVT
+102 DSAASASANEAQQQP
-116 ADETA
+116 ADEAA

-146 GQLIG
+146 GQLIE

-176 AQGIDVSEFQYQINW
+176 AQGIDVSEFQYQIDW

-216 FERNVAECERLGI
+216 FERNVVECERLGI

-272 DLEDKEVPLDA
+272 DLEDVEVPRDA

-333 SVCEAPSDPDMW
+333 SVCEVPSDPDMW

-363 YWLSDP
+363 YWYGNP
-369 SFTEEAQRA
+369 SFTEEAKRA

-390 LADGTYAVVAG
+390 LPDGTYAVVAG
-401 VGSRKV
+401 VGSRKA

-420 VQIYASNATSA
+420 VQIYSSNATSA

-446 VNVGSGKALDVSA
+446 VNVGSGKALDVSS

-473 NGTWSQKWVAVPDG
+473 NGTWAQKWVAVPDG
-487 GGFRL
+487 GGLRL

-574 RLYGPNG
+574 RLYVPNG

-586 FEFRYVDGYYLVV
+586 FEFRYADGYYLVV

-619 VQQWTAGTANANQL
+619 VQQWTADSSNANQL

-646 VNKGTGL
+646 VNKATGL

-672 QRFRAALDP
+672 QRFRA
-681 QRAELDALAE
+681 
-691 ENRGALADGTY
+691 
-702 AVVAGVGSRKVLDV
+702 
-716 ASGSK
+716 
-721 SDGANVQIYASNA
+721 
-734 TSAQRWRVS
+734 
-743 HDGDGYV
+743 
-750 TLVNVGSGKALDVS
+750 
-764 AGRTAPGTNVQQYA
+764 
-778 SNGTWS
+778 
-784 QKWVAVPD
+784 
-792 GGGFRLVSALDP
+792 
-804 RIVLDVASASSA
+804 
-816 DGANVQVYTGN
+816 
-827 GSAAQ
+827 
-832 RFSFVSASPD
+832 
-842 VAPCEDVLPDG
+842 
-853 WFTLSPASSPDSVA
+853 
-867 DIASASSADGAD
+867 
-879 ARLYG
+879 
-884 PNGTLAQLFEFRY
+884 
-897 VDGYYLVVNA
+897 
-907 SSGKALD
+907 
-914 VADGDV
+914 
-920 VPGANVQQWTAGTAN
+920 
-935 ANQLFSASDNGD
+935 
-947 GTWTLVNKG
+947 
-956 TGLALSASGSDLV
+956 
-969 GAAPDGSA
+969 
-977 SQRFR
+977 
-982 VQEYTYT
+982 QEYTYT
-989 ISGGV
+989 IFDGV

-1000 FNSGLVLEVSS
+1000 FNSGLALEVSS

-1020 QMHAANDT
+1020 QMYAANDT

-1039 ESTNAYS
+1039 ESANAYS
-1046 IESLNSGKRLS
+1046 IESLNSGKCLS

-1062 SVGQRL
+1062 AVGQRL

-1079 PNIEVGGISFVNLK
+1079 PIIEVGGISFVNLK

-1114 QSVGS
+1114 QGVGS

-1134 GTYFIRMAKNSGFV
+1134 GTYFIRMAKNSSFV

-1212 EKNGSK
+1212 EKNGSN

-1231 VITSALNSKLV
+1231 VITSALNSSFV

-1254 NVAIATSSDS
+1254 NVTIATSSDS

>member
-1 MRRFQY
+1 MRRFQH
-7 AVAVIMTAVICLMPV
+7 AVAVFMTAVLCAMPV
-22 LQPYAAYAEVLA
+22 LQPYTVYAETVA
-34 AERQLYGT
+34 ADRQLYGV
-42 SDSSAAEDGAGTS
+42 SEGSASADSGDSAAVAPEG
-55 AATEDGS
+55 DGS
-62 ADEGSAGEEASSSTG
+62 ASEGSAGEEAGADTEATQDEPASTE
-77 GPGDGSAAVEPTQP
+77 PAQPAGDGSASES
-91 SDAGSETAGTA
+91 SD
-102 DSAADASTEDAQVT
+102 DSAASASANEAQQQP
-116 ADETA
+116 ADEAA

-164 ARAMNALPEGAT
+164 ARAMNVLPEGAT

-272 DLEDKEVPLDA
+272 DLEDAEVPRDA

-293 NGKIAAA
+293 NSKIAAA

-401 VGSRKV
+401 VGSRKA

-574 RLYGPNG
+574 RLYVPNG

-586 FEFRYVDGYYLVV
+586 FEFRYADGYYLVV

-619 VQQWTAGTANANQL
+619 VQQWTADSSNANQL

-646 VNKGTGL
+646 VNKATGL

-672 QRFRAALDP
+672 QRF
-681 QRAELDALAE
+681 
-691 ENRGALADGTY
+691 GAQKY
-702 AVVAGVGSRKVLDV
+702 A
-716 ASGSK
+716 
-721 SDGANVQIYASNA
+721 
-734 TSAQRWRVS
+734 
-743 HDGDGYV
+743 
-750 TLVNVGSGKALDVS
+750 
-764 AGRTAPGTNVQQYA
+764 
-778 SNGTWS
+778 
-784 QKWVAVPD
+784 
-792 GGGFRLVSALDP
+792 
-804 RIVLDVASASSA
+804 
-816 DGANVQVYTGN
+816 
-827 GSAAQ
+827 
-832 RFSFVSASPD
+832 
-842 VAPCEDVLPDG
+842 
-853 WFTLSPASSPDSVA
+853 
-867 DIASASSADGAD
+867 
-879 ARLYG
+879 
-884 PNGTLAQLFEFRY
+884 
-897 VDGYYLVVNA
+897 
-907 SSGKALD
+907 
-914 VADGDV
+914 
-920 VPGANVQQWTAGTAN
+920 
-935 ANQLFSASDNGD
+935 
-947 GTWTLVNKG
+947 
-956 TGLALSASGSDLV
+956 
-969 GAAPDGSA
+969 
-977 SQRFR
+977 
-982 VQEYTYT
+982 YT

-1000 FNSGLVLEVSS
+1000 FNSGLALEVSS

-1020 QMHAANDT
+1020 QMYAANDT
-1028 FSQKWLVTLVD
+1028 FSQKWLITLVD
-1039 ESTNAYS
+1039 ESVNAYS

-1218 AQKWYISYRDGGF
+1218 AQKWYVSYRDGGF

-1452 PFV
+1452 PYVQ

>member
-7 AVAVIMTAVICLMPV
+7 AVAVIMTAVMCLTPV

-55 AATEDGS
+55 ADTEDVS
-62 ADEGSAGEEASSSTG
+62 ADEGSVGEEASSSTDG
-77 GPGDGSAAVEPTQP
+77 SGDGSAAVEPTQP

-102 DSAADASTEDAQVT
+102 DSAADASTEDAQAP
-116 ADETA
+116 ADEAA

-131 ISADEFRGNSWRFEN
+131 IPADEFRGNSWRFEN

-176 AQGIDVSEFQYQINW
+176 AQGIDVSEFQYQIDW

-354 GISGPVDVN
+354 GISGSVDVN
-363 YWLSDP
+363 YWYDDP

-401 VGSRKV
+401 VGSRKA
-407 LDVASGSKSDGAN
+407 LDVTGASKADGAN

-446 VNVGSGKALDVSA
+446 VNVGSGKALDVSS

-473 NGTWSQKWVAVPDG
+473 NGTWAQKWVAVPDG

-574 RLYGPNG
+574 RLYVPNG

-586 FEFRYVDGYYLVV
+586 FEFRYADGYYLVV

-619 VQQWTAGTANANQL
+619 VQQWTADSSNANQL

-646 VNKGTGL
+646 VNKATGL

-672 QRFRAALDP
+672 QRF
-681 QRAELDALAE
+681 
-691 ENRGALADGTY
+691 
-702 AVVAGVGSRKVLDV
+702 
-716 ASGSK
+716 
-721 SDGANVQIYASNA
+721 
-734 TSAQRWRVS
+734 
-743 HDGDGYV
+743 
-750 TLVNVGSGKALDVS
+750 KA
-764 AGRTAPGTNVQQYA
+764 
-778 SNGTWS
+778 
-784 QKWVAVPD
+784 
-792 GGGFRLVSALDP
+792 
-804 RIVLDVASASSA
+804 
-816 DGANVQVYTGN
+816 
-827 GSAAQ
+827 
-832 RFSFVSASPD
+832 
-842 VAPCEDVLPDG
+842 
-853 WFTLSPASSPDSVA
+853 
-867 DIASASSADGAD
+867 
-879 ARLYG
+879 
-884 PNGTLAQLFEFRY
+884 
-897 VDGYYLVVNA
+897 
-907 SSGKALD
+907 
-914 VADGDV
+914 
-920 VPGANVQQWTAGTAN
+920 
-935 ANQLFSASDNGD
+935 
-947 GTWTLVNKG
+947 
-956 TGLALSASGSDLV
+956 
-969 GAAPDGSA
+969 
-977 SQRFR
+977 
-982 VQEYTYT
+982 QEYTYT
-989 ISGGV
+989 ISDGV

-1000 FNSGLVLEVSS
+1000 FNSGLALEVSS

-1020 QMHAANDT
+1020 QMYAANDT

-1039 ESTNAYS
+1039 ESANAYS

-1062 SVGQRL
+1062 AVGQRL

-1114 QSVGS
+1114 QGVGS

-1126 SSSDVVPN
+1126 SCSDVVPN
-1134 GTYFIRMAKNSGFV
+1134 GTYFIRMAKNSSFV

-1171 AQKWDLTRNADGT
+1171 AQKWDLTRNTDGT
-1184 YTICSAV
+1184 HTICSAV
-1191 SGKALDVANGSAV
+1191 SGKALDVTNGSAV

-1231 VITSALNSKLV
+1231 VITSALNSSFV

-1254 NVAIATSSDS
+1254 NVTIATSSDS